1 MHMESSPQEKGFVDK
16 YIEGAFR
23 NNGEFLAA
31 LDTASDLEQIKEI
44 ISEFTFVDGEG
55 EGIVFE
61 ILEKS
66 GEEVD
71 AVTFSEEELLK
82 AIDLMKDGIPEEDEI
97 RNWIPHTKIAE
108 AVIRIVKENH
118 G

>member
-1 MHMESSPQEKGFVDK
+1 MESTPQERGFADK

-23 NNGEFLAA
+23 SNEEFLVA
-31 LDTASDLEQIKEI
+31 LDTAKDLDSIKEVI
-44 ISEFTFVDGEG
+44 REFAFVDEEG

-61 ILEKS
+61 IVE
-66 GEEVD
+66 GESDEVD

-82 AIDLMKDGIPEEDEI
+82 AIDLMRDGVPEEDEI

-108 AVIRIVKENH
+108 AVIRVTR